1 MNCDDASELLT
12 AYIDDELDLATA
24 LRIEQ
29 HLSGC
34 PECRRQV
41 AAAGA
46 INAALSQPGVAYAA
60 PPVLR
65 QRLKTVIRSET
76 PGQPSGRAWRRPAL
90 AGLAAAIVLAIGAAL
105 LFQQHD
111 ARSSQLAVL
120 LDAHLRSL
128 QADHLLDVE
137 STDRHTVAPWFSGKL
152 NFAPPVVDLSAEGYP
167 LVGGRLEY
175 LQQRPVAALVYH
187 RNKHII
193 NVLIEPG
200 PTTPAVESRQGY
212 HLIRFACR
220 GMTCWAVSDLN
231 LEDLQAFVR
240 RFAEQHPTS
249 EPS

>member
-1 MNCDDASELLT
+1 MNCDDASELLN
-12 AYIDDELDLATA
+12 AYIDDELNLTEA

-29 HLSGC
+29 HLAGC
-34 PECRRQV
+34 PECRRLI

-46 INAALSQPGVAYAA
+46 LTASLSRPGVAYVA
-60 PPVLR
+60 PPALR
-65 QRLKTVIRSET
+65 QRLAAAMRSES
-76 PGQPSGRAWRRPAL
+76 PSQSAARGWRRPSLVGVAAMLLLAL
-90 AGLAAAIVLAIGAAL
+90 GAAL
-105 LFQQHD
+105 LIQSRR
-111 ARSSQLAVL
+111 APSSELAAL
-120 LDAHLRSL
+120 LDVHLRSL

-175 LQQRPVAALVYH
+175 LAQRPVAALVYR

-249 EPS
+249 GPS